1 LLSVKP
7 PASLPH
13 GSPRGFRLVAR
24 NLHISQVDPVD
35 PAPLRQLG
43 KYQLTDV
50 LGQGAMGVVYRAFD
64 PVLNRYLAIKVMSAL
79 IAIN

>member
-1 LLSVKP
+1 M
-7 PASLPH
+7 
-13 GSPRGFRLVAR
+13 
-24 NLHISQVDPVD
+24 D